1 MRLKKSLL
9 RKKRKNESIFKYI
22 MSVSHLW
29 LGLLSSVVVFVVCMS
44 GATYSFKTQI
54 QELLNYDVVFSRD
67 SKGDDFV
74 SINVLQNQFE
84 SEGLLITSITIPE
97 TTSRNILVTYKD
109 QTDEEGHFY
118 VHPENGKIIGT
129 SSSSAGDFFNLM
141 KQIHKELLLGKVG
154 KQIVGASILI
164 FVVLLLSGLVVWFP
178 KKTTQLK
185 KGLTIKWSAKLPR
198 VIYDLHNTL
207 GFYTFILLL
216 FISVT
221 GLYVS
226 YSWVKSGIIVS
237 LGGVAVLSENSSE
250 AAKAEMS
257 NVFASFL
264 DDVIDS
270 QSDKQKELKEISLDS
285 LLSDVNLKLPYKA
298 ITILDFPT
306 EEEAYYHITKINQ
319 ENLLKAILPDEIE
332 YTKEG
337 EFKSLQKFTDQPLHK
352 QFTAISLPLHT
363 GEIMGLPGII
373 LYFIA
378 TLIAASMPV
387 TGILIWVRKL

>member
-1 MRLKKSLL
+1 
-9 RKKRKNESIFKYI
+9 

-29 LGLLSSVVVFVVCMS
+29 LGLLSSVVVFVVCLS

-109 QTDEEGHFY
+109 QSDEDGHFY
-118 VHPENGKIIGT
+118 VDPENGKIIGA
-129 SSSSAGDFFNLM
+129 SSRSAGDFFNLM

-164 FVVLLLSGLVVWFP
+164 FVVLLTSGLVLWFP

-216 FISVT
+216 FISFT

-270 QSDKQKELKEISLDS
+270 QSDKQKVLKEISLDS

-319 ENLLKAILPDEIE
+319 ENLLKAILPDDIE
-332 YTKEG
+332 YTKDG
-337 EFKSLQKFTDQPLHK
+337 EFKSLHKFTDQPLHK

>member
-29 LGLLSSVVVFVVCMS
+29 LGLLSSVVVFVVCLS

-109 QTDEEGHFY
+109 QSDEDGHFY
-118 VHPENGKIIGT
+118 VDPENGKIIGA
-129 SSSSAGDFFNLM
+129 SSRSAGDFFNLM

-164 FVVLLLSGLVVWFP
+164 FVVLLTSGLVLWFP

-216 FISVT
+216 FISFT

-270 QSDKQKELKEISLDS
+270 QSDKQKVLKEISLDS

-319 ENLLKAILPDEIE
+319 ENLLKAILPDDIE
-332 YTKEG
+332 YTKDG
-337 EFKSLQKFTDQPLHK
+337 EFKSLHKFTDQPLHK